1 MSEHI
6 VHTAILEDTF
16 RIGKGLPGVPDSF
29 REVMRDFEAFSQL
42 GCITVSGDQFSFRLL
57 EQYKPLWPQRDELL
71 KAKTAF
77 VLGWVSHRACDRE
90 MKPIWREPKLKG
102 RGSDVDPNLSP
113 TECSVYHEGVMFNR
127 YYASNPKF
135 RLAVYPQEISQVPAS
150 EYVNLDRAALFV
162 QQAFGASYME
172 IQTLQEDKGMQ
183 VFFEEMCMRAQKFYV
198 DPQRYTRSAGNP
210 VPELTEEYV
219 TGINWVDDS
228 DSIVQLA
235 LRLRAGETPEPSEYL
250 AAYHAE
256 PGSHYGK
263 ALRLSLSY
271 ILTAAEYFE
280 REDMGI
286 DELKERLDIGKK
298 GPGGL
303 AV

>member
-16 RIGKGLPGVPDSF
+16 RIAKGLPGIPESF
-29 REVMRDFEAFSQL
+29 REVMKDYEGFAQL

-57 EQYKPLWPQRDELL
+57 EQYKPLWAGRDELL

-127 YYASNPKF
+127 YYANTPKF
-135 RLAVYPQEISQVPAS
+135 RLAVYPQELSRVPAS
-150 EYVNLDRAALFV
+150 DFVNLDWAAQLI
-162 QQAFGASYME
+162 QQAFGASYMN
-172 IQTLQEDKGMQ
+172 IQTLKEDAEPQE
-183 VFFEEMCMRAQKFYV
+183 FFEEMCMRAQKFYV

-210 VPELTEEYV
+210 DPELTKEYV
-219 TGINWVDDS
+219 TGINWVDDN
-228 DSIVQLA
+228 DKIVQLA
-235 LRLRAGETPEPSEYL
+235 LRLRAEESPVAAEYQSAYDAVPE
-250 AAYHAE
+250 
-256 PGSHYGK
+256 SHYGK
-263 ALRLSLSY
+263 ALHLSLSY

-280 REDMGI
+280 RADMGM

>member
-6 VHTAILEDTF
+6 VHTAVLEDTF
-16 RIGKGLPGVPDSF
+16 RIAGGLPGIPESF
-29 REVMRDFEAFSQL
+29 REVMRDFEAFAQL
-42 GCITVSGDQFSFRLL
+42 GCITVSGDTFSFRLL
-57 EQYKPLWPQRDELL
+57 EEYKPLWAGRDELL

-127 YYASNPKF
+127 YYANDPKF
-135 RLAVYPQEISQVPAS
+135 RLAVYPQELAQVPGS
-150 EYVNLDRAALFV
+150 DYIDLDRAALFI
-162 QQAFGASYME
+162 QQAFGASYMN
-172 IQTLQEDKGMQ
+172 IQTLPEDADPQ
-183 VFFEEMCMRAQKFYV
+183 TFFEEMCMRAQKFYV
-198 DPQRYTRSAGNP
+198 DPQRYTRSAGSP
-210 VPELTEEYV
+210 DPELTEEYV
-219 TGINWVDDS
+219 TGINWVDDN
-228 DSIVQLA
+228 DRIVRLA
-235 LRLRAGETPEPSEYL
+235 LRLRAGESPSPDEYQ
-250 AAYHAE
+250 AAYDSVPE
-256 PGSHYGK
+256 SHYGK

-280 REDMGI
+280 RADMGM

>member
-6 VHTAILEDTF
+6 VHTAILEDSF
-16 RIGKGLPGVPDSF
+16 RIGRGLPGIPEGF
-29 REVMRDFEAFSQL
+29 REIMRDLESFAQL

-57 EQYKPLWPQRDELL
+57 EQYKPLWSARDELL
-71 KAKTAF
+71 KAKVAF

-127 YYASNPKF
+127 YYANDPKF
-135 RLAVYPQEISQVPAS
+135 RLAVYPQEITQLPAS
-150 EYVNLDRAALFV
+150 GYVDLTRAAHFV
-162 QQAFGASYME
+162 QQAFGACYMN
-172 IQTLQEDKGMQ
+172 IQTLNQQDDAQ
-183 VFFEEMCMRAQKFYV
+183 SFFEEMCMRAQKFYV
-198 DPQRYTRSAGNP
+198 DPQRYARSAGSP
-210 VPELTEEYV
+210 LPELTEEYV
-219 TGINWVDDS
+219 TSIHWVDDN
-228 DSIVQLA
+228 DPIICLA
-235 LRLRAGETPEPSEYL
+235 LRLRAGERPTSNEYEAAL
-250 AAYHAE
+250 AA
-256 PGSHYGK
+256 GSQSHYGR
-263 ALRLSLSY
+263 ALKLSLSY

-280 REDMGI
+280 RDDMSI
-286 DELKERLDIGKK
+286 DELKQRLDIGKK